1 MMMILSSSPSSS
13 DDDDRVIITI
23 IISGGG
29 CRGRKHAWKLGV
41 LVISLFLDRTQ
52 KPYLLSV
59 VEIVGELKP
68 KGWGNQKAEET
79 KRFRKHDPEISTHCY
94 PDAQTDR
101 EAVMQRE
108 WERTKS
114 QMTDSLSR
122 TSPDTDT
129 AKPEVMHEQAM
140 WRQRKTGQRLA
151 SNILGPQSVRF
162 GLTVT
167 FSAVL
172 LFRKILRAVHILCQ
186 PGEGGWVD
194 RQLS

>member
-1 MMMILSSSPSSS
+1 MMIILSSSPSSS
-13 DDDDRVIITI
+13 YDDDRVIITI

-108 WERTKS
+108 WERTKKPNDRQSVKDQSRHS
-114 QMTDSLSR
+114 QTRSDAR
-122 TSPDTDT
+122 
-129 AKPEVMHEQAM
+129 
-140 WRQRKTGQRLA
+140 A
-151 SNILGPQSVRF
+151 SNVKTTKDRTKACLKHSWA
-162 GLTVT
+162 
-167 FSAVL
+167 S
-172 LFRKILRAVHILCQ
+172 KCQ
-186 PGEGGWVD
+186 IWVD
-194 RQLS
+194 CHFFCCPVVS

>member
-41 LVISLFLDRTQ
+41 LVISLFLGRTQ
-52 KPYLLSV
+52 KPYLLHV
-59 VEIVGELKP
+59 VEIVEELKP
-68 KGWGNQKAEET
+68 KGWGNKKVRET
-79 KRFRKHDPEISTHCY
+79 WSQLI
-94 PDAQTDR
+94 AIQTRRQTERQWCR
-101 EAVMQRE
+101 ENGRE
-108 WERTKS
+108 QKS

-151 SNILGPQSVRF
+151 LNILGPQSVRF

-186 PGEGGWVD
+186 PGEAGWVD
-194 RQLS
+194 CQLS